1 MVHAASALL
10 FIVVSL
16 SVAAPSLA
24 NDAFDIQMDRRSS
37 DGYVHE
43 EPVDLFSSLN
53 KLIGLPPGILDLNR
67 TTTITSIQRM

>member
-10 FIVVSL
+10 LIVVSL

-24 NDAFDIQMDRRSS
+24 NPAFDIQMDRRAS

-43 EPVDLFSSLN
+43 ESSFSPLN
-53 KLIGLPPGILDLNR
+53 KLIGNLDLDR
-67 TTTITSIQRM
+67 TTTTSIQRM